1 MPARDIELH
10 PTIDRAW
17 LEAVSRIEPLPHAYA
32 LWDLLRLPRSVR
44 FVSATERGRTI
55 AYLLV
60 WLGFPRKP
68 VVHWVGETR
77 GTEALAEH
85 LPPPPFAALVPAG
98 AERTVRARFPR
109 AVSSPTLLLW
119 RDRGPTGIEDP
130 ERLVRRLG
138 PSDRSTLTT
147 WVERGGDRDRPQF
160 GPLDL
165 SEEPVWGAFAQG
177 RLVGVVRAAIRLP
190 GVWVVAGVHVDPEF
204 RGHGLSRRL
213 LGALIEEAER
223 FGSPT
228 GLFVREDAAPA
239 RHVYASLGYRE
250 VGRRLWMDVPAEEAR
265 RSGGLREGG
274 EPL

>member
-1 MPARDIELH
+1 MPARDVELR

-17 LEAVSRIEPLPHAYA
+17 LESASRTEPLPHAYA

-60 WLGFPRKP
+60 WIGSPERP
-68 VVHWVGETR
+68 VVHWVGEAL
-77 GTEALAEH
+77 GTEALAQH
-85 LPPPPFAALVPAG
+85 LPPPPFAALVPTE
-98 AERTVRARFPR
+98 AERTVKARYPR
-109 AVSSPTLLLW
+109 AVSYPTLLLW
-119 RDRGPTGIEDP
+119 RARGPAGVEDP
-130 ERLVRRLG
+130 EQLVRRLG
-138 PSDRSTLTT
+138 PSDQRTLST
-147 WVERGGDRDRPQF
+147 WVESGRDRGRPQF

-204 RGHGLSRRL
+204 RGHGLARRL

-250 VGRRLWMDVPAEEAR
+250 VGRRLWMDVPAREAANA
-265 RSGGLREGG
+265 GAPFEGV
-274 EPL
+274 EPR